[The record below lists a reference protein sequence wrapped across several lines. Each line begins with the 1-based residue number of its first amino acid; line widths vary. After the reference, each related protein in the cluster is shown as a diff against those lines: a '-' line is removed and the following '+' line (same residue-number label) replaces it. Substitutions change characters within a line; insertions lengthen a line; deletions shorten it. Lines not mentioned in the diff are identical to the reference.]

1 MAKIVLRED
10 FIKLGQA
17 LKAAK
22 LVGSGVEAKIVILD
36 GKVKVNGQVELQ
48 RGKKLYDKDVVSFA
62 GETIEIVKDGSVS
75 AEFPPASG
83 PSFLWVWQREAYIRL
98 KDFGKSGFLPRPY
111 PGRRGGWCGC
121 PGQSDLKVLRRR
133 DRPESAG
140 RSF

>member
-10 FIKLGQA
+10 FIKLGHA

-62 GETIEIVKDGSVS
+62 GETIEIVK
-75 AEFPPASG
+75 E
-83 PSFLWVWQREAYIRL
+83 
-98 KDFGKSGFLPRPY
+98 
-111 PGRRGGWCGC
+111 
-121 PGQSDLKVLRRR
+121 
-133 DRPESAG
+133 
-140 RSF
+140 

>member
-10 FIKLGQA
+10 SIKLGQA

-62 GETIEIVKDGSVS
+62 GETIEIVK
-75 AEFPPASG
+75 E
-83 PSFLWVWQREAYIRL
+83 
-98 KDFGKSGFLPRPY
+98 
-111 PGRRGGWCGC
+111 
-121 PGQSDLKVLRRR
+121 
-133 DRPESAG
+133 
-140 RSF
+140 